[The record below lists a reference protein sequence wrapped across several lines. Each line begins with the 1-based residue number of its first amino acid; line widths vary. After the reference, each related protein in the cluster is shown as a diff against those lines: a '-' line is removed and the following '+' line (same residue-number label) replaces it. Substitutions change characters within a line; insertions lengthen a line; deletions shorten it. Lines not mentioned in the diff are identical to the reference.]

1 MSAFSDYLES
11 GILEHTLRGSSLPT
25 PSTIYIALFTTDPT
39 DANSGNEVTDSGYL
53 RQDAAKGGTIESG
66 WTAPTASGD
75 GMMSS
80 NAKLIQFP
88 PIADGTVTVTHYAIF
103 DAQSGGNMLYHAP
116 FTTSKTLEINDVL
129 SIDVGGIEVIL
140 R

>member
-11 GILEHTLRGSSLPT
+11 GILEHTLRGNTLPT
-25 PSTIYIALFTTDPT
+25 PSTIYVAVFTSDPT
-39 DANSGNEVTDSGYL
+39 DANSGTEVTDSGYV

-66 WTAPTASGD
+66 WTSPTAETD
-75 GMMSS
+75 GMKAT

-88 PIADGTVTVTHYAIF
+88 AIADGTVTVSHYAIF

>member
-39 DANSGNEVTDSGYL
+39 DAATGNEVADSGYL
-53 RQDAAKGGTIESG
+53 RQDAAKGGTIDSG
-66 WTAPTASGD
+66 WSSPVASAD
-75 GMMSS
+75 GTMSS

-88 PIADGTVTVTHYAIF
+88 PIADGSVTISHYAIF
-103 DAQSGGNMLYHAP
+103 DSLTGGNMLYHAP
-116 FTTSKTLEINDVL
+116 FTVAKTLEINDVL
-129 SIDVGGIEVIL
+129 SIDVGGIEVVL